1 MTFDVST
8 AKSAVTLDEAK
19 AHLRV
24 DDTAEDALIEAL
36 CLACTQAAE
45 HELLRS
51 IITREGAEGLAEDA
65 ASVPAGIKQWI
76 LLHVGHFFENRGASS
91 TSTLNV
97 LPHLDGLLAPWKRY
111 WDESS

>member
-8 AKSAVTLDEAK
+8 AKSAVTLAEAK

-24 DDTAEDALIEAL
+24 DHDAEDGLIEAL

-45 HELLRS
+45 HELLQP
-51 IITREGAEGLAEDA
+51 IITREGAEGLAADA
-65 ASVPAGIKQWI
+65 DGVPAGVKQWI
-76 LLHVGHFFENRGASS
+76 LLHVGHFFENRAAAQ

-111 WDESS
+111 WDETA